1 MVFELRGS
9 VQSFAKAIRR
19 VPGLEFIDEEEIE
32 GDDPSESPVVYLLIP
47 DLAALR
53 QMLSMWK
60 DWLRGTKP
68 KHGLTAFRDVFD
80 TLKNL
85 RPWGPQDR
93 VLEEDRREIA
103 SQLDQTGAIRV
114 EVELV
119 FRFSDGIAQTAE
131 EAVSTFVASVGGRVI
146 SQSRITNIAYH
157 ALLVELPAEAARGL
171 LTRTA
176 SSIAG
181 LDPIMHI
188 RPQSL
193 ATTID
198 VAEREETAIVE
209 LPEQQRRE
217 PILALLDGVP
227 VSQHPLL
234 AGTLSVEDQFGLE
247 PGTPVADRHHGTAMA
262 SLIVHGDRNVPQ
274 PSLGR
279 RVHCVPLLGAQDQFP
294 PDRLIVDLVYQAV
307 IAMCAGESSS
317 APGVLIINL
326 SLGNS
331 RKPFHNKMS
340 AWARLLDRLSHQF
353 GILFLVSA
361 GNHSGAVHFAALNTF
376 GAFEALTTQQ
386 RAESTIRAL
395 GNHVGERRLLSPSE
409 TVNGLTIGAANQDA
423 VSDVDRLGARGQSEP
438 WHPLVCSNPSSA
450 LGPGFANSVKPDI
463 LLPGSREHFRLLS
476 SGSSLQ
482 LVPSAAS
489 RAHGIK
495 VAAPPQA
502 GRENWEH
509 YTCGTSAA
517 TAIASRTAHQIH
529 DALESE
535 YGALFTELPKQ
546 QRATLLKALLV
557 HTAAWPVE
565 TADIIKAVLGPPDPT
580 KHTQQKDNIRRFLG
594 YGVADPDA
602 AVACAADRAT
612 FWAVGTLEPDQKRSV
627 TVPVPRCVNGLP
639 RPHALSA
646 TLAWFTPILP
656 GRQIYR
662 SIRLI
667 ICEPGDELGML
678 RVDGSRRQP
687 DQNQSKRGTVYSRRW
702 EGDGA
707 PVVSAEQTINLEVQ
721 REPDQGI
728 TVDEGVPFG
737 LAVTFSMPGVVEVYE
752 QSRARIAPRPRVPA

>member
-1 MVFELRGS
+1 V
-9 VQSFAKAIRR
+9 
-19 VPGLEFIDEEEIE
+19 E
-32 GDDPSESPVVYLLIP
+32 GDDPNESPVVYLLIP

-93 VLEEDRREIA
+93 VLEEDRKDIA
-103 SQLDQTGAIRV
+103 IELEQTGAIRI

-119 FRFSDGIAQTAE
+119 FRFSNGVAQAAE
-131 EAVSTFVASVGGRVI
+131 DTVSAFVAGVGGSII
-146 SQSRITNIAYH
+146 SRSRINDIAYH
-157 ALLVELPAEAARGL
+157 ALLVELPAEAAQGL
-171 LTRTA
+171 LDRTA

-198 VAEREETAIVE
+198 VAEPEETAGAE
-209 LPEQQRRE
+209 LPQQRRRD

-234 AGTLSVEDQFGLE
+234 AGSLSVEDLFGLE
-247 PGTPVADRHHGTAMA
+247 PVTPVADRHHGTAMA
-262 SLIVHGDRNVPQ
+262 SLIVHGDRNIPQ
-274 PSLGR
+274 PPLGR
-279 RVHCVPLLGAQDQFP
+279 RVHCVPLLGTQDQFP
-294 PDRLIVDLVYQAV
+294 ADRLVVDIVYQAV
-307 IAMCAGESSS
+307 VAMCAGETPS
-317 APGVLIINL
+317 APGVLIVNL

-361 GNHSGAVHFAALNTF
+361 GNHSGAVNFANLNAF
-376 GAFEALTTQQ
+376 GAYEALTAQQ
-386 RAESTIRAL
+386 RAEATIKAL
-395 GNHVGERRLLSPSE
+395 GNHAGERRLLSPSE

-423 VSDVDRLGARGQSEP
+423 VSDVDRLGARGQSDP
-438 WHPLVCSNPSSA
+438 WYPLVCSNPSSA

-476 SGSSLQ
+476 SGLSLQ

-489 RAHGIK
+489 RAHGLK

-529 DALESE
+529 DALETE
-535 YGALFTELPKQ
+535 YAALFTELPKQ

-565 TADIIKAVLGPPDPT
+565 TADIIREILGPPDPA
-580 KHTQQKDNIRRFLG
+580 KHIQQKDNIRRFLG

-602 AVACAADRAT
+602 AVTCAADRAT
-612 FWAVGTLEPDQKRSV
+612 FWAVGTLEPDQKRVV
-627 TVPVPRCVNGLP
+627 TVPVPRCVNGLQ

-656 GRQIYR
+656 SRQIYR
-662 SIRLI
+662 SIRLV
-667 ICEPGDELGML
+667 ICEPGDELGAL
-678 RVDGSRRQP
+678 RIDGSRRQP

-707 PVVSAEQTINLEVQ
+707 PTISAEQTIDLEVQ

-728 TVDEGVPFG
+728 TVDEGVSFG
-737 LAVTFSMPGVVEVYE
+737 LAVTFSMPGVAEIYE
-752 QSRARIAPRPRVPA
+752 QSRARIAPRPLVPV

>member
-1 MVFELRGS
+1 
-9 VQSFAKAIRR
+9 
-19 VPGLEFIDEEEIE
+19 
-32 GDDPSESPVVYLLIP
+32 
-47 DLAALR
+47 
-53 QMLSMWK
+53 MWK

-93 VLEEDRREIA
+93 VLEEDRQAIA
-103 SQLDQTGAIRV
+103 SQLDQSGAIRV
-114 EVELV
+114 EIELV
-119 FRFSDGIAQTAE
+119 FRFSDGVAQTAE
-131 EAVSTFVASVGGRVI
+131 ETVSAFVVRAGGHVVSR
-146 SQSRITNIAYH
+146 SRIATIAYH
-157 ALLVELPAEAARGL
+157 ALLVDLPAEAAQGL
-171 LTRTA
+171 LARTA
-176 SSIAG
+176 ASIAG

-193 ATTID
+193 ATAID
-198 VAEREETAIVE
+198 VAEREESAAIE
-209 LPEQQRRE
+209 QPAQQRRE

-234 AGTLSVEDQFGLE
+234 AGALNVEDQFGLE
-247 PGTPVADRHHGTAMA
+247 PETPVADRDHGTAMA

-274 PSLGR
+274 RSLDR
-279 RVHCVPLLGAQDQFP
+279 RVHCVPLLGARDQFP

-307 IAMCAGESSS
+307 TRMCAGDNPS
-317 APGVLIINL
+317 APDVLIINL
-326 SLGNS
+326 SLGNA

-361 GNHSGAVHFAALNTF
+361 GNHSGPVNFATLDRF
-376 GAFEALTTQQ
+376 SAFEDFTAQQ
-386 RAESTIRAL
+386 RTEATIRAL
-395 GNHVGERRLLSPSE
+395 GNHAGERRLLSPSE

-423 VSDVDRLGARGQSEP
+423 VNDVDRLGARGQAEP

-463 LLPGSREHFRLLS
+463 LLPGSREHFRLQS
-476 SGSSLQ
+476 SGPPLQ

-529 DALESE
+529 DALEAE
-535 YGALFTELPKQ
+535 YGVQFAELPKQ

-565 TADIIKAVLGPPDPT
+565 TADAIKQILGPPDPAR
-580 KHTQQKDNIRRFLG
+580 HMQQKDNIRRFLG
-594 YGVADPDA
+594 YGVANPDA

-612 FWAVGTLEPDQKRSV
+612 FWAVGTLGPDQKRNV
-627 TVPVPRCVNGLP
+627 TMPVPHCVNGLP

-662 SIRLI
+662 SIRLV
-667 ICEPGDELGML
+667 ICEPGDELGLL

-687 DQNQSKRGTVYSRRW
+687 DQNQSRRGTVYSRRW

-721 REPDQGI
+721 REPDQGM

-737 LAVTFSMPGVVEVYE
+737 LAVTFSMPGVAEIYE
-752 QSRARIAPRPRVPA
+752 QSRARIRPRPRIPA